1 MMKKLHPT
9 QQGLIKILRANI
21 DSPLTMIELMDELGV
36 SSTSVVHHHIIQLER
51 KNYLKR
57 NPSNP
62 RDYIILKDPERP
74 ITYVN
79 QYGLAECGP
88 EGSILDGNPVDRIP
102 IATRLLKFS
111 SDKAFIVVAKGLSM
125 ETKIS
130 PGDYV
135 IAEKTYKANDG
146 DIVVCI
152 NDEKAIIK
160 QAFKE
165 GEGYLLKS
173 FNSEFK
179 SFHAAWD
186 FRIEGVVRN
195 IIKSF

>member
-1 MMKKLHPT
+1 MKKLHPT
-9 QQGLIKILRANI
+9 QEKLIRVLRDNI
-21 DSPLTMIELMDELGV
+21 DYPLTMVELMEELEV

-62 RDYIILKDPERP
+62 RDYVILKDPERP

-88 EGSILDGNPVDRIP
+88 NGSLLDGNPVDRMP
-102 IATRLLKFS
+102 IASRMLKFPVEM
-111 SDKAFIVVAKGLSM
+111 AFIVIAKGYSM
-125 ETKIS
+125 EPEIS

-135 IAEKTYKANDG
+135 IAEKTNEAKEG
-146 DIVVCI
+146 DMVVCI

-160 QAFKE
+160 RYFKE
-165 GEGYLLKS
+165 NKEIILAS
-173 FNSEFK
+173 FNPNFK
-179 SFHAAWD
+179 KFPASPD
-186 FRIEGVVRN
+186 FRIEGVVRSV
-195 IIKSF
+195 IKNF